1 MTDSSQAVNNLWKM
15 RQIVFQDRW
24 FTQEVK
30 DQNTKKKNDQ
40 GPAKSERQLKQDKM
54 NADF

>member
-1 MTDSSQAVNNLWKM
+1 M